1 MTSTH
6 PYPEVLTASVP
17 DLDLQGEI
25 KYEDYNLSNIIH
37 VVAHL
42 SDTRISDIIESA
54 TGAVYDSNDTPEY
67 LDFIGKMLSKAIFGK
82 ENLLEWLGTECHG
95 RRQFVAFTN
104 IKKKE
109 KCAQRQ
115 SSADGR
121 LQVIEIMFLWSRPQ
135 EKRKIF
141 WRPAREIVC
150 RRVQARA
157 SIAVEMVRVRIRPRF
172 DKVRRRKGST
182 SA

>member
-1 MTSTH
+1 MLLPSEYPLH
-6 PYPEVLTASVP
+6 GVKLLPYCYFPSSFNLYRALTW
-17 DLDLQGEI
+17 
-25 KYEDYNLSNIIH
+25 LS
-37 VVAHL
+37 L

-82 ENLLEWLGTECHG
+82 ENQLEWLGTECHG
-95 RRQFVAFTN
+95 RCQFFAFTN
-104 IKKKE
+104 IKKTE
-109 KCAQRQ
+109 KCAQSQ

-121 LQVIEIMFLWSRPQ
+121 LQVIEIMFLRSRPQ

-150 RRVQARA
+150 RLVQARA